1 MIQLHLLFKI
11 KFATPFIPLRC
22 VRGRRSSEEEMGEV
36 EEMEEGL
43 APPPGTLTSAEVIIF
58 RYTVNGTWRW
68 RRVWPRPLAPSPQL
82 RPSFSGIQ

>member
-1 MIQLHLLFKI
+1 LFVRGMIQLHLLFKI

-58 RYTVNGTWRW
+58 RYTVNAGPA
-68 RRVWPRPLAPSPQL
+68 PRHPNLS
-82 RPSFSGIQ
+82 